1 MNNRFKCLLD
11 EEQPEREIPKRR
23 NREHR
28 EQYKERRYV
37 PMNNFKVKEVEEEKY
52 KQKIENNEV
61 NFPSLTGQNIV
72 NKTNQIEI
80 SYGSILKNEEKSKKK
95 ETKKKKLKKG
105 WIQLGVKPE
114 TNFESQCEIQTKED
128 NLNEY
133 LYFID
138 CMVNLYEHQ
147 KLEKIEILGEE
158 NYEQI
163 YKFPNYDYEYFDKL
177 DEKYEDELE
186 AEMAKLNDDIYEY
199 NSDNSM

>member
-1 MNNRFKCLLD
+1 MNNRFKCLFD

-23 NREHR
+23 NREYR
-28 EQYKERRYV
+28 EQYRERRYV

-52 KQKIENNEV
+52 KKKIENNEV

-95 ETKKKKLKKG
+95 QTKKRKLKKG
-105 WIQLGVKPE
+105 WIQLGVKSE
-114 TNFESQCEIQTKED
+114 SKFESQCEIRTKED
-128 NLNEY
+128 NLNDY
-133 LYFID
+133 LYFVD

-186 AEMAKLNDDIYEY
+186 AEIAKLKNDLYEY

>member
-28 EQYKERRYV
+28 ERRYV

>member
-11 EEQPEREIPKRR
+11 EEPVRERPRRIKR
-23 NREHR
+23 
-28 EQYKERRYV
+28 ERRSV
-37 PMNNFKVKEVEEEKY
+37 PINDLNEEEKQPH
-52 KQKIENNEV
+52 QKIENNDV
-61 NFPSLTGQNIV
+61 NFPSLV
-72 NKTNQIEI
+72 DDNKVKKSNQVEV

-95 ETKKKKLKKG
+95 QTKEKKLKKG
-105 WIQLGVKPE
+105 WVQLGVKYEEPE
-114 TNFESQCEIQTKED
+114 PEQEVQSKEE

-158 NYEQI
+158 NYERI
-163 YKFPNYDYEYFDKL
+163 FKFPNYDYEYFDKL
-177 DEKYEDELE
+177 DEKYEAELE
-186 AEMAKLNDDIYEY
+186 AEMAKCNNDLYGY

>member
-11 EEQPEREIPKRR
+11 EEPVRERPRRIKR
-23 NREHR
+23 
-28 EQYKERRYV
+28 ERRSV
-37 PMNNFKVKEVEEEKY
+37 PINDLNEEEKQPH
-52 KQKIENNEV
+52 QKIENNDV
-61 NFPSLTGQNIV
+61 NFPSLV
-72 NKTNQIEI
+72 DDNKVKKSNQVEV

-95 ETKKKKLKKG
+95 QTKEKKLKKG
-105 WIQLGVKPE
+105 WVQLGVKYEEPE
-114 TNFESQCEIQTKED
+114 PEQEVQSKEE

-158 NYEQI
+158 NYERI
-163 YKFPNYDYEYFDKL
+163 FKFPNYDYEYFDKL

-186 AEMAKLNDDIYEY
+186 AEKEKMSNDLYEY